1 VASDQL
7 TVVQEGLAAFNRREY
22 DEALRRFS
30 PELEWDT
37 TRLLPDGR
45 VYSRREAVGAYWTDV
60 VERWDELRIVA
71 DRWLEGD
78 DYVLM
83 LGRLVGRGAEGGVPV
98 EGPWHQLWWFRGGVP
113 VRCDNYGDAAA
124 ALRDAGLA
132 G

>member
-7 TVVQEGLAAFNRREY
+7 RVVQEGLAAFNRREF
-22 DEALRRFS
+22 DEAMGMFS

-45 VYSRREAVGAYWTDV
+45 VYSGREAVRAYWADV
-60 VERWDELRIVA
+60 VERWDELRIEA
-71 DRWLEGD
+71 ERWLEGD
-78 DYVLM
+78 DRVLM
-83 LGRLVGRGAEGGVPV
+83 LGRLVGRGAGGGVPV